1 MGTSLSGNI
10 LKTKR
15 KERRL
20 SVNEVVEQLHQ
31 LGIDI
36 KAKTLY
42 GWENGHRQADADTF
56 LMLCQIYKI
65 DSISEIQSGTKNEST
80 PVSRDGLTKEQSEI
94 VSLYEA
100 APPTLQA
107 AALAVLKSAEGQG
120 KAPDE
125 APASE

>member
-1 MGTSLSGNI
+1 MGTSLSGTI

-15 KERRL
+15 KERQL
-20 SVNEVVEQLHQ
+20 SVNAVVEQLHQ

-65 DSISEIQSGTKNEST
+65 DSISEIRPGTKNESIL
-80 PVSRDGLTKEQSEI
+80 VSKDGLTEEQSEI
-94 VSLYEA
+94 VSLYNA

-107 AALAVLKSAEGQG
+107 AARAVLKSAEGQG
-120 KAPDE
+120 EVLDE
-125 APASE
+125 ALTNE